1 VRQILYWLSLGG
13 VDMQAFKVTMGVS
26 GGGSGR
32 FVVVIYAATPDMAR
46 RIAMHQ
52 NFGYAALA
60 VKSA

>member
-1 VRQILYWLSLGG
+1 
-13 VDMQAFKVTMGVS
+13 MQAFKVTMGVS